1 MENAMMEVVEGDAVM
16 ETDDDATTAVEAGA
30 VRPPDGIDAL
40 PYADKDF
47 DVPGSRDAVREC
59 PSSHAL
65 NCSLPSPFPPPP
77 PPSTH

>member
-1 MENAMMEVVEGDAVM
+1 MGGQDSNSVNGPQFLMENAMEIVEGDAVM
-16 ETDDDATTAVEAGA
+16 ETDATTAVEAGA

-59 PSSHAL
+59 PSSH
-65 NCSLPSPFPPPP
+65 
-77 PPSTH
+77 THMN